1 MKTCHV
7 CGAQVDDKEL
17 ICPDCGATVV
27 GSTGGFALKPQEPE
41 KKKKSANPMGM
52 TVSTGSG
59 LTDLLRAE
67 DDEVEVEDELR
78 GGSIPL
84 TYAQNVIDDDAAYK
98 EKKLKQKQKK
108 LITRAIVI
116 IAICIF
122 AFVIISGYLNQRKGA
137 DTPDT
142 LMKIY
147 VEAVNEGDVDKM
159 ASIMPAYL
167 DEQAEAQK
175 LIDDM
180 KGAHINTYEVVKTI
194 ELSQNEM
201 NELQDSI
208 KYQTGKTANIKGAT
222 LVTIKMSGTADR
234 GGSDVNV
241 NTQFDVQLVKLK
253 KGIGEYYFIH
263 MDTYDNPDF
272 NYR

>member
-122 AFVIISGYLNQRKGA
+122 AFVIISGYLKQKRGA
-137 DTPDT
+137 DTPDA
-142 LMKIY
+142 LLDIY
-147 VEAVNEGDVDKM
+147 VEAVNDG
-159 ASIMPAYL
+159 
-167 DEQAEAQK
+167 
-175 LIDDM
+175 
-180 KGAHINTYEVVKTI
+180 EVVKRSLLMI
-194 ELSQNEM
+194 
-201 NELQDSI
+201 
-208 KYQTGKTANIKGAT
+208 
-222 LVTIKMSGTADR
+222 
-234 GGSDVNV
+234 
-241 NTQFDVQLVKLK
+241 
-253 KGIGEYYFIH
+253 
-263 MDTYDNPDF
+263 
-272 NYR
+272 

>member
-1 MKTCHV
+1 MKTCQV

-17 ICPDCGATVV
+17 VCPDCGAALV
-27 GSTGGFALKPQEPE
+27 GSTGGFALKPQAPQ
-41 KKKKSANPMGM
+41 KKKSANPMGM

-67 DDEVEVEDELR
+67 DEEIEVEDELG

-84 TYAQNVIDDDAAYK
+84 AYAQNVIDDDAAYK

-108 LITRAIVI
+108 LITRAIII

-142 LMKIY
+142 LMDIY
-147 VEAVNEGDVDKM
+147 VEAVNNGDVDKM
-159 ASIMPAYL
+159 ASIIPAYL
-167 DEQAEAQK
+167 DEQAEAQR
-175 LIDDM
+175 LIDNM
-180 KGAHINTYEVVKTI
+180 KGAHINTCEVVRAI
-194 ELSQNEM
+194 ELSQTEVD
-201 NELQDSI
+201 ELQDSI

-222 LVTIKMSGTADR
+222 LITVKMSGTADR
-234 GGSDVNV
+234 GGNDVAV
-241 NTQFDVQLVKLK
+241 NTEFDIQLVKLK

-272 NYR
+272 KYR

>member
-27 GSTGGFALKPQEPE
+27 GSTGGFALKPQEPQ
-41 KKKKSANPMGM
+41 KKKASNPMGM

-67 DDEVEVEDELR
+67 DEDVEVEDELG

-98 EKKLKQKQKK
+98 EKRLKQKQKK
-108 LITRAIVI
+108 FIARAIVI

-122 AFVIISGYLNQRKGA
+122 AFVIISGYLKQRRGA

-142 LMKIY
+142 LMDIY
-147 VEAVNEGDVDKM
+147 VEAVNDGDVDKM
-159 ASIMPAYL
+159 ASIMPSYL

-175 LIDDM
+175 LIDNM
-180 KGAHINTYEVVKTI
+180 KGAHVNTCEIVRTV
-194 ELSQNEM
+194 EFSQQEM
-201 NELQDSI
+201 EELQDSI
-208 KYQTGKTANIKGAT
+208 KYQTGRTANIKGAT
-222 LVTIKMSGTADR
+222 LITVKMSGTANR
-234 GGSDVNV
+234 GGIDVTV
-241 NTQFDVQLVKLK
+241 NTEFDIQLVKLK

>member
-27 GSTGGFALKPQEPE
+27 GSTGSFALKPQEPQ
-41 KKKKSANPMGM
+41 KKKKSSNPMGM

-67 DDEVEVEDELR
+67 DEDVEVEDDLM

-84 TYAQNVIDDDAAYK
+84 TYAQNVIDDDAVYK

-108 LITRAIVI
+108 IITRAIII

-122 AFVIISGYLNQRKGA
+122 AFIIISGYLKQRKGA
-137 DTPDT
+137 DTPDA
-142 LMKIY
+142 LMDIY
-147 VEAVNEGDVDKM
+147 VEAVNDGDADKM

-167 DEQAEAQK
+167 NEQTEAQK
-175 LIDDM
+175 LIDNM
-180 KGAHINTYEVVKTI
+180 KGAHISTFEIVKTT
-194 ELSQNEM
+194 ELSQMETE
-201 NELQDSI
+201 ELQDSI
-208 KYQTGKTANIKGAT
+208 KYQTGKTANIKGAM
-222 LVTIKMSGTADR
+222 LVTVKMSGTADR
-234 GGSDVNV
+234 GGKDVTV
-241 NTQFDVQLVKLK
+241 NTQFDIQLVKLK

>member
-27 GSTGGFALKPQEPE
+27 GSTGGFALKPQEPQ
-41 KKKKSANPMGM
+41 KKKKSSNPMGM

-67 DDEVEVEDELR
+67 DEDVEVEDDLG

-84 TYAQNVIDDDAAYK
+84 AYAQNVIDDDAEYK
-98 EKKLKQKQKK
+98 EKRLKQKQKK
-108 LITRAIVI
+108 LITRAIII
-116 IAICIF
+116 IALCVF
-122 AFVIISGYLNQRKGA
+122 AFILVSGYLKQKKGA
-137 DTPDT
+137 DTPDA
-142 LMKIY
+142 LMDIY
-147 VEAVNEGDVDKM
+147 VEAVNDGDVDKM

-167 DEQAEAQK
+167 DEQTEAQK

-180 KGAHINTYEVVKTI
+180 KGAHINTCEVVRAV

-201 NELQDSI
+201 EQLQDSI

-222 LVTIKMSGTADR
+222 LVTVRMSGTADR
-234 GGSDVNV
+234 GGSNVTV
-241 NTQFDVQLVKLK
+241 NTEFDIQLVKLK

>member
-27 GSTGGFALKPQEPE
+27 GSTGGFALKPQEPG

-67 DDEVEVEDELR
+67 DDEVEVEDDLA

-84 TYAQNVIDDDAAYK
+84 TYAQNVIDDDAVYK
-98 EKKLKQKQKK
+98 EKRLKQKQKK
-108 LITRAIVI
+108 LIIRALVI

-122 AFVIISGYLNQRKGA
+122 AFVIISGYLKQRKGA
-137 DTPDT
+137 DTPDI
-142 LMKIY
+142 LMDIY
-147 VEAVNEGDVDKM
+147 VDAVNEGDVDKM

-167 DEQAEAQK
+167 DEQTEAQK
-175 LIDDM
+175 LIDDT
-180 KGAHINTYEVVKTI
+180 KGAHINTCEIVRTK
-194 ELSQNEM
+194 ELSQMELE
-201 NELQDSI
+201 ELQDSI

-222 LVTIKMSGTADR
+222 LITVKMSGTADR
-234 GGSDVNV
+234 GGIDVVV
-241 NTQFDVQLVKLK
+241 NTQLDIQLVKLK

>member
-27 GSTGGFALKPQEPE
+27 GSTGGFALKPQEPQ

-67 DDEVEVEDELR
+67 DDDVEVEDDLM

-122 AFVIISGYLNQRKGA
+122 AFVIISGYLKQKKGA
-137 DTPDT
+137 DTPDA
-142 LMKIY
+142 LMGIY
-147 VEAVNEGDVDKM
+147 VEAVNDGDVDKM
-159 ASIMPAYL
+159 ATIMPAYL
-167 DEQAEAQK
+167 NEQTEAQK

-180 KGAHINTYEVVKTI
+180 KGAHIDTFEIVRTT
-194 ELSQNEM
+194 ELSQMEM

-222 LVTIKMSGTADR
+222 LVTVKMSGTADR
-234 GGSDVNV
+234 GGKDVTV
-241 NTQFDVQLVKLK
+241 NTEFDIQLVKLK

>member
-27 GSTGGFALKPQEPE
+27 GNTGGFALKPQEPQ
-41 KKKKSANPMGM
+41 KKKKSSNPMGM

-67 DDEVEVEDELR
+67 DEDVEVEDDLR

-108 LITRAIVI
+108 LIARAIVI

-122 AFVIISGYLNQRKGA
+122 AFIIISGYLNQRRGA
-137 DTPDT
+137 
-142 LMKIY
+142 LR
-147 VEAVNEGDVDKM
+147 
-159 ASIMPAYL
+159 L
-167 DEQAEAQK
+167 
-175 LIDDM
+175 L
-180 KGAHINTYEVVKTI
+180 
-194 ELSQNEM
+194 LF
-201 NELQDSI
+201 QDI
-208 KYQTGKTANIKGAT
+208 
-222 LVTIKMSGTADR
+222 
-234 GGSDVNV
+234 
-241 NTQFDVQLVKLK
+241 
-253 KGIGEYYFIH
+253 
-263 MDTYDNPDF
+263 
-272 NYR
+272 

>member
-17 ICPDCGATVV
+17 VCPDCGATVV
-27 GSTGGFALKPQEPE
+27 GNTGGFALKPQEPE
-41 KKKKSANPMGM
+41 KKKRSNPMGM

-67 DDEVEVEDELR
+67 DEDVEVEDELG

-108 LITRAIVI
+108 LIARAIVI

-122 AFVIISGYLNQRKGA
+122 VFVIVSGYLKQRKGA
-137 DTPDT
+137 DTPDA
-142 LMKIY
+142 LMDIY
-147 VEAVNEGDVDKM
+147 VEAVNNGDVDKM
-159 ASIMPAYL
+159 ASLMPAYL

-175 LIDDM
+175 LIDNM
-180 KGAHINTYEVVKTI
+180 KGAHINTCEVVRAV
-194 ELSQNEM
+194 ELSQMELE
-201 NELQDSI
+201 ELQDSI

-222 LVTIKMSGTADR
+222 LITVKMSGTANR
-234 GGSDVNV
+234 GGSDITVNSE
-241 NTQFDVQLVKLK
+241 FDIQLVKLK

>member
-27 GSTGGFALKPQEPE
+27 GSTGGFSLKQQEPQ
-41 KKKKSANPMGM
+41 KKKKSSNPMGM

-67 DDEVEVEDELR
+67 DEDVEVEDDLK

-84 TYAQNVIDDDAAYK
+84 SYAQNVIDDDAVYK

-108 LITRAIVI
+108 IILRAII
-116 IAICIF
+116 LIAICIF
-122 AFVIISGYLNQRKGA
+122 AYVIISGYLKQKRGA
-137 DTPDT
+137 DTPDA
-142 LMKIY
+142 LMDIY
-147 VEAVNEGDVDKM
+147 VEAVNDGDVDKM
-159 ASIMPAYL
+159 TSIMPAYL
-167 DEQAEAQK
+167 NEQEEAQK
-175 LIDDM
+175 LLDNM
-180 KGAHINTYEVVKTI
+180 KGAHINTCEVTKAV
-194 ELSQNEM
+194 ELSQGEIE
-201 NELQDSI
+201 ELQDSI
-208 KYQTGKTANIKGAT
+208 KYQTGKTANITGAT
-222 LVTIKMSGTADR
+222 RITVKMSGTADR
-234 GGSDVNV
+234 GGKNVDV
-241 NTQFDVQLVKLK
+241 NTQVDIQLVKLK

>member
-27 GSTGGFALKPQEPE
+27 GSTGGFALKPQEPQ
-41 KKKKSANPMGM
+41 KKKASNPMGM

-67 DDEVEVEDELR
+67 DEDVDVEDELG

-108 LITRAIVI
+108 LIARAIVI

-122 AFVIISGYLNQRKGA
+122 AFVIISGYLNQRRGA

-142 LMKIY
+142 LMDIY
-147 VEAVNEGDVDKM
+147 VEAVNDDDVDKM
-159 ASIMPAYL
+159 ASIMPSYL

-175 LIDDM
+175 IIDNM
-180 KGAHINTYEVVKTI
+180 KGVHINTCEVVRTI
-194 ELSQNEM
+194 ELSQQEM
-201 NELQDSI
+201 EELQDSI
-208 KYQTGKTANIKGAT
+208 KYQTGRTANIKGAT
-222 LVTIKMSGTADR
+222 LITVKISGTIERA
-234 GGSDVNV
+234 GGNATI
-241 NTQFDVQLVKLK
+241 NTEFDVQLVKLR

-263 MDTYDNPDF
+263 TDTYDIEF
-272 NYR
+272 

>member
-122 AFVIISGYLNQRKGA
+122 AFVIISGYLKQKRGA
-137 DTPDT
+137 DTPDA
-142 LMKIY
+142 LLDIY
-147 VEAVNEGDVDKM
+147 VEAVNDGDVDKM

-167 DEQAEAQK
+167 DEQTEAQK

-180 KGAHINTYEVVKTI
+180 KGAHINTCEIVRNK
-194 ELSQNEM
+194 ELSQMELD
-201 NELQDSI
+201 ELQDSI
-208 KYQTGKTANIKGAT
+208 KYQTGKTANIKSAT
-222 LVTIKMSGTADR
+222 LVTVKMSGTANR
-234 GGSDVNV
+234 GGSNVTV
-241 NTQFDVQLVKLK
+241 NTEFDIQLVKLK